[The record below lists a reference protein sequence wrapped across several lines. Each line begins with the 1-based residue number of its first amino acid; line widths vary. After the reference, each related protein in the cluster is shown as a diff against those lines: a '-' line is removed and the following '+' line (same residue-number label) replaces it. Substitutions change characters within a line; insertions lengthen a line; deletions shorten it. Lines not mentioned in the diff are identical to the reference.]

1 MTIPRTTKT
10 IDAPALRRATLHD
23 AGLEIRVDSYDE
35 AANTIE
41 VCWTTGATVRRFDWR
56 NDQYYDEELVVSQN
70 AIRLERLNSGA
81 PLLNSHGTW
90 DLRRILGAV
99 VKGSVRIQGGKGYAL
114 VRLSQAEDVR
124 PEIQRIREG
133 SAPNISVGYRIHR
146 VEKIENGEGAIATW
160 RVVDWEPY
168 EISSVTIPADAGAQ
182 VRTDPA
188 VETNPCVLVG
198 EADERTEEPA
208 TTTTRAAS
216 RAANQK
222 APHMA
227 DDIETAD
234 EEVPRNA
241 TLKER
246 RRAAK
251 IGELADQFGMREF
264 GAEHLNAGTSVD
276 HFRTLI
282 LDKLV
287 DKQEREGGPVAGRH
301 ILGQSARATVAGA
314 TDAERRADAATTA
327 LLHRSSPA
335 QFTMTEGARE
345 FAGLTLMEMARDFL
359 EAHGVSTRGMS
370 KNEIAERALAAGIR
384 AGGMMSTSD
393 FPMILANVANKTLRA
408 AYEAA
413 PQTWRPLVR
422 VTTTPD
428 FKEVTRAQ
436 LGEAPAF
443 EKVREGGEF
452 KRGSIGEAAEKYKVE
467 TYGKVVA
474 ITRQAIINDDLDAFT
489 RLPRAFGVQAAS
501 LESDLVWSQITSN
514 PVMGDGTT
522 LFHAA
527 HKNIGTAAPIS
538 VDSVGAGRK
547 MMSMQTGLDGKT
559 RLNISPAYI
568 VVPRNAE
575 LVAEKLI
582 TDITPA
588 KTADVVP
595 ASIRKLQVISDPRLD
610 DASPFNWYLATDG
623 SLVDLIELAYLEGNQ
638 GVYTETRTGFDV
650 DGVEVKVRLDVGAKV
665 IDWRG
670 LHKNPATSL

>member
-1 MTIPRTTKT
+1 MTIPSPSKT

-23 AGLEIRVDSYDE
+23 VGLEIRADSFDE

-41 VCWTTGATVRRFDWR
+41 VCWTTGAKVRRFDWR

-99 VKGSVRIQGGKGYAL
+99 VKGSARISGGKGYAL

-168 EISSVTIPADAGAQ
+168 EISSVTVPADAGAQ
-182 VRTDPA
+182 VRADPA
-188 VETNPCVLVG
+188 AETNPCVLIG
-198 EADERTEEPA
+198 ETDERAEEPA
-208 TTTTRAAS
+208 TSTTRAAS

-222 APHMA
+222 ARSMA
-227 DDIETAD
+227 DDIETLS
-234 EEVPRNA
+234 EEVPRNQTRA
-241 TLKER
+241 ER
-246 RRAAK
+246 HRAVQMRK
-251 IGELADQFGMREF
+251 LADQFGFREF
-264 GAEHLNAGTSVD
+264 GDAHVEAGTSLEQ
-276 HFRTLI
+276 FRTLM
-282 LDKLV
+282 LDQLV
-287 DKQEREGGPVAGRH
+287 DRQEREGGPTAGRH

-314 TDAERRADAATTA
+314 TDAERQAEAATGA
-327 LLHRSSPA
+327 LLHRSAPN
-335 QFTMTEGARE
+335 QFPMTEGSRQ
-345 FAGLTLMEMARDFL
+345 FAGLTLMEMARDFI
-359 EAHGVSTRGMS
+359 EANGVNTRGMS
-370 KNEIAERALAAGIR
+370 KNEIADRALAAGTR

-413 PQTWRPLVR
+413 PQTFRPLVR

-428 FKEVTRAQ
+428 FKEITRAQ

-443 EKVREGGEF
+443 EKVAEHGEF
-452 KRGSIGEAAEKYKVE
+452 KRGAIGEAVEKYKIL
-467 TYGKVVA
+467 TYGKIVG

-489 RLPRAFGVQAAS
+489 RLPRAFGIQAAS
-501 LESDLVWSQITSN
+501 LESDLVWAQITSN
-514 PVMGDGTT
+514 PVMGDGTA
-522 LFHAA
+522 LFHAN

-547 MMSMQTGLDGKT
+547 MMSMQVGLDGKT
-559 RLNISPAYI
+559 RLNISPAYL

-610 DASPFNWYLATDG
+610 DASPFNWYLAADG
-623 SLVDLIELAYLEGNQ
+623 SLIDLIELAYLEGNQ
-638 GVYTETRTGFDV
+638 GVYTETRAGFDI

-665 IDWRG
+665 LDWRG
-670 LHKNPATSL
+670 LYKNPATSL